1 MNRDLL
7 PLLCD
12 PVTRAPL
19 TLHDEV
25 VDGRGQIVS
34 GTLRSATGATFPVTN
49 GIPRFV
55 SLAAALEEVA
65 SFGDQ
70 WNHFNFIDFAEHWR
84 QHMVRHTFGDLSVF
98 RDRIVVDA
106 GGGSGAQTRWIL
118 EAGAE
123 RVLLLDLSHSV
134 DDVVQRNLAA
144 FDPARYDVIQC
155 SIDQPPLL
163 PGSIPGLVI
172 CHNVIQHTPS
182 VERTARAL
190 WSLVA
195 PGGELVFNCYPTN
208 DGDPVRWIRFHLLY
222 RPLRAVLKR
231 QSFRVRLAYAQAMGR
246 MRVVPGLGTFLEKA
260 GFCVTGDVPVP
271 AGTPAT
277 AYRERVR
284 AATALNTF
292 DGFGAHEHQHHKSEP
307 ELRALVRELQPD
319 AAQVGNLERYFERPP
334 PIGIALRL
342 HRQAV
347 EATPRGH

>member
-12 PVTRAPL
+12 PGTRAPL
-19 TLHDEV
+19 TLRDAEV
-25 VDGRGQIVS
+25 DARGQVVS
-34 GTLRSATGATFPVTN
+34 GTLVSATGGEFPIVN

-55 SLAAALEEVA
+55 SQAVALEEVA

-70 WNHFNFIDFAEHWR
+70 WNHFNFIDFGEHWR
-84 QHMVRHTFGDLSVF
+84 QHMVRHTFGSLDVF
-98 RDRIVVDA
+98 RNAWVVDA

-118 EAGAE
+118 EAGAA

-134 DDVVQRNLAA
+134 DDVVQRNLAHI
-144 FDPARYDVIQC
+144 DPSRYDVIQC
-155 SIDQPPLL
+155 SIDAVPLL

-195 PGGELVFNCYPTN
+195 PGGEFVFNCYPTN
-208 DGDPVRWIRFHLLY
+208 AGDPVRWLRFHLVY
-222 RPLRAVLKR
+222 RPLRAVLSR
-231 QSFRVRLAYAQAMGR
+231 QSFRTRLAYAETMGR
-246 MRVVPGLGTFLEKA
+246 LRTVPGVGWFLEKA

-271 AGTPAT
+271 AGTDAA
-277 AYRERVR
+277 AYRDRVR

-292 DGFGAHEHQHHKSEP
+292 DGYGAHEYQHHKSEA
-307 ELRALVRELQPD
+307 EIRALVQELQPD
-319 AAQVGNLERYFERPP
+319 ASKVGNVEPYFRRPP
-334 PIGIALRL
+334 PIAIALRL
-342 HRQAV
+342 HR
-347 EATPRGH
+347 